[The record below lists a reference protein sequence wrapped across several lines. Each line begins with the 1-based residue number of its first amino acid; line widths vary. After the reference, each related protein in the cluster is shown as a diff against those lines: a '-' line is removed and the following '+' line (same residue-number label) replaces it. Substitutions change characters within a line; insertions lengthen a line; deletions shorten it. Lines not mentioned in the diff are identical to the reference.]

1 MRISDVVELDPGLAL
16 TRTQGS
22 EELVMTVLNISPPS
36 PKLSLSL
43 TVNLTDNR
51 LTYAKI

>member
-1 MRISDVVELDPGLAL
+1 MRTYDVVVLDPGLAL
-16 TRTQGS
+16 TSTQGS
-22 EELVMTVLNISPPS
+22 EELVIIVDNISPPS
-36 PKLSLSL
+36 PQLSLSL